1 MSNVTCRV
9 FTREGEFYT
18 YSITDNKG
26 LLSVSVHQDDYLEF
40 SFMGYRKLKKKATSY
55 IPGRINLIELSE
67 QEIQIREVTITAP
80 PISSKNDTLIY
91 NIASFVKQ
99 GDSHLE
105 DILKKNYLVLR

>member
-1 MSNVTCRV
+1 
-9 FTREGEFYT
+9 
-18 YSITDNKG
+18 
-26 LLSVSVHQDDYLEF
+26 
-40 SFMGYRKLKKKATSY
+40 MGYRKLKKKATSY

-105 DILKKNYLVLR
+105 DILKNYLVLR